1 MALTL
6 LVSAAGSGRAR
17 RPRGNERVAGSLP
30 PGAEDAAAARRSRA
44 CWPGGRAGDAAGGE
58 RPGSEAAPLPGPR
71 GGAGS
76 ALSLPHRRRRRR
88 LRCGS
93 KPNMAAAATLR
104 ARGPRAQGALGRG
117 SAALGRR
124 RRPGDM
130 AGGRRQRRRR
140 RRGALGGEARLRGS
154 HPPRGGEARTGASLS
169 PGRVTCPKH
178 AHVMLAPPL
187 APDTCA
193 ETAFRWFEATIA
205 RRASRGWAA
214 SCGLVPPPPHKE
226 HSPGAPLSPFEGCCS
241 QPIRSPDACWLAA
254 TLLSPVDQPC

>member
-76 ALSLPHRRRRRR
+76 ALSLPHRRRRR
-88 LRCGS
+88 LRGGS
-93 KPNMAAAATLR
+93 KPNMAAATLR
-104 ARGPRAQGALGRG
+104 ARGPRGGRRTTGPRAHCALGRG

-140 RRGALGGEARLRGS
+140 RRRRGALGGE
-154 HPPRGGEARTGASLS
+154 
-169 PGRVTCPKH
+169 GR
-178 AHVMLAPPL
+178 
-187 APDTCA
+187 
-193 ETAFRWFEATIA
+193 
-205 RRASRGWAA
+205 
-214 SCGLVPPPPHKE
+214 
-226 HSPGAPLSPFEGCCS
+226 
-241 QPIRSPDACWLAA
+241 
-254 TLLSPVDQPC
+254 